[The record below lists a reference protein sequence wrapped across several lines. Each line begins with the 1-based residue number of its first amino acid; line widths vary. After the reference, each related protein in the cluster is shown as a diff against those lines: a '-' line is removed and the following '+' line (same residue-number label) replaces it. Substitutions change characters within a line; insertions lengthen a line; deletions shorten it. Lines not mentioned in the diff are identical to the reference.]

1 MAAGS
6 RRRAR
11 TVALQALFEADSSHH
26 SRVEVLERS
35 LAEQKLPEPSAQFA
49 RDLIQG
55 VTEQQ
60 DVIDGAIA
68 RAAPAWPVEQLPAV
82 DRNILRLAIYEIVGD
97 NGTPVKVIINEA
109 VELAKSFGSDSSAKF
124 INGVLGTIE
133 RQRSELIGSGRP
145 HQGGE

>member
-11 TVALQALFEADSSHH
+11 TVALQALFEADSSQHP
-26 SRVEVLERS
+26 RADVLERL
-35 LAEQKLPEPSAQFA
+35 LAEQKLPEAPAQFA

-60 DVIDGAIA
+60 DMIDGAIA

-82 DRNILRLAIYEIVGD
+82 DRNILRLAIAEIVGD

-133 RQRSELIGSGRP
+133 RQRSELIASGRP
-145 HQGGE
+145 HQGGD